1 MKYRKNTENKYVD
14 VKNTTKGKIMLLC
27 RCMVCGNKKIQ
38 VHQKS
43 KNLWIGEPISN
54 KTPSEEDTIMIF
66 FYKGIKMNNIIKIFM
81 RKR

>member
-1 MKYRKNTENKYVD
+1 MKYRKNTENKNVD
-14 VKNTTKGKIMLLC
+14 IKNTTKGEITLLW

-54 KTPSEEDTIMIF
+54 KTTSEENAIIIF
-66 FYKGIKMNNIIKIFM
+66 FL
-81 RKR
+81 